1 VALSK
6 KKTTYACQ
14 GCGQTYAKWLGR
26 CSTCNE
32 WGLIEEVV
40 AESKTKRT
48 ARMTSSKPVL
58 LHSVSGS
65 RQDRTT
71 TNIEE
76 FDRVLGGGMVNGAL
90 VLLGGDPGVGKST
103 LMLQASAHLS
113 KGGHTVLYVSGEE
126 SLHQTKMRFDR
137 LGIVADTLW
146 IIAETDLDSIEAQVE
161 KMSPN
166 FLVIDSIQTLSCSEI
181 PSAPGSVTQLR
192 QCTHRLMQLA
202 KGQEVATFLVGHVTK
217 EGAIAGPRVL
227 EHMVDTVLY
236 LEGQRGQSL
245 RVLRAVKNR
254 FGSTD
259 EIGTFQMQSE
269 GLIQV
274 ENPSAFFLAER
285 DAQSSGSTVFASH
298 EGSRPLLVEIQA
310 LVILSNY
317 GSPRRTALGVDQQ
330 RLALLIAVLDKKSG
344 LELSGCDVFLNVAG
358 GLRLEEPATD
368 LAVLASLVSSH
379 LERPIC
385 AETVV
390 FGEIGLSG
398 EVRAVDGAKNRVME
412 ANQLG
417 LKRVVMPKNNLK
429 NLKVPAGTELVGVEH
444 VNELL
449 DVLF

>member
-1 VALSK
+1 MSK
-6 KKTTYACQ
+6 KKTTFACQ
-14 GCGQTYAKWLGR
+14 SCGQTYAKWLGR
-26 CSTCNE
+26 CTACNE
-32 WGLIEEVV
+32 WGTIEEVLS
-40 AESKTKRT
+40 ESKTKKV
-48 ARMTSSKPVL
+48 AKLAAADPIL
-58 LHSVSGS
+58 LHEVTGS
-65 RQDRTT
+65 AKSRTST
-71 TNIEE
+71 SIQE

-90 VLLGGDPGVGKST
+90 VLLGGDPGIGKST

-113 KGGHTVLYVSGEE
+113 RGGHTVLYVSGEE
-126 SLHQTKMRFDR
+126 SLQQTKMRFDR
-137 LGIVADTLW
+137 VNIPADSLW
-146 IIAETDLDSIEAQVE
+146 IIAETDLDTIEAQVE
-161 KMSPN
+161 KLSPD
-166 FLVIDSIQTLSCSEI
+166 FLVIDSIQTLSSSDA

-202 KGQEVATFLVGHVTK
+202 KGRNVATFLVGHVTK

-236 LEGQRGQSL
+236 LEGQRGQAL

-269 GLIQV
+269 GLTEV

-310 LVILSNY
+310 LVIHSNF

-379 LERPIC
+379 LERPISSQ
-385 AETVV
+385 TVV

-412 ANQLG
+412 ASQLG

-429 NLKVPAGTELVGVEH
+429 NLAVPKGTEVVGVEH

>member
-1 VALSK
+1 MAK
-6 KKTTYACQ
+6 RKTIFACQ
-14 GCGQTYAKWLGR
+14 NCGQTYAKWQGK

-32 WGLIEEVV
+32 WGQIEEEV
-40 AESKTKRT
+40 APT
-48 ARMTSSKPVL
+48 ARPSGLTSVTQEPVP
-58 LHSVSGS
+58 LHDVQSA
-65 RQDRTT
+65 DHERTET
-71 TNIEE
+71 QIKE
-76 FDRVLGGGMVNGAL
+76 FDRVLGGGMVDGAL
-90 VLLGGDPGVGKST
+90 VLIGGDPGVGKST

-113 KGGHTVLYVSGEE
+113 ASGRQVLYVSGEE

-137 LGIVADTLW
+137 LGIETEHLW
-146 IIAETDLDSIEAQVE
+146 IISETDLGSIEGHVNRMKPA
-161 KMSPN
+161 
-166 FLVIDSIQTLSCSEI
+166 FLVIDSVQTLSCPEV
-181 PSAPGSVTQLR
+181 PSAPGSVAQLR
-192 QCTHRLMQLA
+192 QSTHRLMQLA
-202 KGQEVATFLVGHVTK
+202 KGKGVGTFLVGHVTK

-236 LEGQRGQSL
+236 LEGNRGQSL

-259 EIGTFQMQSE
+259 ELGTFQMQSN

-285 DAQSSGSTVFASH
+285 DATSAGSTVFASH

-310 LVILSNY
+310 LVIQSNY

-344 LELSGCDVFLNVAG
+344 LELGGCDVFLNVAG

-385 AETVV
+385 KETVV
-390 FGEIGLSG
+390 FGEVGLSG
-398 EVRAVDGAKNRVME
+398 EVRAVEAAKNRVLE
-412 ANQLG
+412 ASQLG
-417 LKRVVMPKNNLK
+417 LKRVVMPKNNLQ
-429 NLKVPAGTELVGVEH
+429 NLKVPSGTELVGVEH

>member
-1 VALSK
+1 MAK
-6 KKTTYACQ
+6 RKTIYACQ
-14 GCGQTYAKWLGR
+14 ACGQTYAKWQGR
-26 CSTCNE
+26 CSACDE
-32 WGLIEEVV
+32 WGQIEETV
-40 AESKTKRT
+40 AEKKRPAGIGLGIQT
-48 ARMTSSKPVL
+48 PVL
-58 LHSVSGS
+58 LHEVKSS
-65 RQDRTT
+65 DHERTT
-71 TNIEE
+71 TTIKE
-76 FDRVLGGGMVNGAL
+76 FDRVLGGGMVDGAL
-90 VLLGGDPGVGKST
+90 VLIGGDPGVGKST

-113 KGGHTVLYVSGEE
+113 AAGKTVLYVSGEE

-137 LGIVADTLW
+137 LGMKADSLW
-146 IIAETDLDSIEAQVE
+146 IISETDLDSIESHVA
-161 KMSPN
+161 KMKPS
-166 FLVIDSIQTLSCSEI
+166 FLVIDSVQTLSCAEV

-192 QCTHRLMQLA
+192 QSTHRLMQLA
-202 KGQEVATFLVGHVTK
+202 KGRGIGTFLVGHVTK

-236 LEGQRGQSL
+236 LEGNRGQSL

-259 EIGTFQMQSE
+259 ELGTFQMQGE

-285 DAQSSGSTVFASH
+285 DAKSAGSTVFASH

-310 LVILSNY
+310 LVINSSY

-344 LELSGCDVFLNVAG
+344 LELGGCDVFLNVAG

-368 LAVLASLVSSH
+368 LAVLAALVSSH

-385 AETVV
+385 SETVV
-390 FGEIGLSG
+390 FGEVGLSG
-398 EVRAVDGAKNRVME
+398 EVRAVEGAKNRVME
-412 ANQLG
+412 ASQLG
-417 LKRVVMPKNNLK
+417 LKRVVMPKNNLQ
-429 NLKVPAGTELVGVEH
+429 NLKVPKGTELVGVEH